1 MSLNQIMKNTI
12 KLEISK
18 IESNKL
24 LIKEFEKIKIGIFYD
39 NEKFSVFEMTCP
51 HMGGD
56 LCSGKIDVN
65 KKEIQ
70 CMVHGYIFSIKTGN
84 FIKNP
89 NIENTLLG
97 RKKNA
102 YFDPTFSENYYFS
115 LKMLDNK
122 IDGKFLVIN
131 LP

>member
-1 MSLNQIMKNTI
+1 MKSTI
-12 KLEISK
+12 KLETSK
-18 IESNKL
+18 IEPNKL

-56 LCSGKIDVN
+56 LCSGNVNIN

-70 CMVHGYIFSIKTGN
+70 CMVHGYIFSIETGK
-84 FIKNP
+84 FVKNP

-97 RKKNA
+97 REKNA
-102 YFDPTFSENYYFS
+102 YFDPEFRENYYFS
-115 LKMLDNK
+115 LKMLNNK
-122 IDGKFLVIN
+122 IEDKFLVIN